1 MVLRPKEI
9 ACHLTFYEFKKKQIF
24 QIFEILNE
32 YEDFNLVFVH
42 YYRLGKDNP
51 KKGSDVDLGV
61 LHKALFKTGAPNKT
75 KVSFTVKV

>member
-1 MVLRPKEI
+1 M
-9 ACHLTFYEFKKKQIF
+9 
-24 QIFEILNE
+24 NE

>member
-1 MVLRPKEI
+1 MI
-9 ACHLTFYEFKKKQIF
+9 KKKKENF
-24 QIFEILNE
+24 DVLNE

>member
-1 MVLRPKEI
+1 MSKNKENF
-9 ACHLTFYEFKKKQIF
+9 LIF
-24 QIFEILNE
+24 DILNE
-32 YEDFNLVFVH
+32 YKDFNLVFVH

-61 LHKALFKTGAPNKT
+61 LHKALFKTGTPNKT